1 VLAKYEDFPAKKL
14 EALRTA
20 AALYSKL
27 DTIATNLKKLQ
38 IVAPL
43 DQRFNKVESYFS
55 KVKYQIQ

>member
-1 VLAKYEDFPAKKL
+1 MLAKYEDFPTKKL

-27 DTIATNLKKLQ
+27 DTIATNLKGLQ

-43 DQRFNKVESYFS
+43 DQLFNKVESYFN
-55 KVKYQIQ
+55 KVINV